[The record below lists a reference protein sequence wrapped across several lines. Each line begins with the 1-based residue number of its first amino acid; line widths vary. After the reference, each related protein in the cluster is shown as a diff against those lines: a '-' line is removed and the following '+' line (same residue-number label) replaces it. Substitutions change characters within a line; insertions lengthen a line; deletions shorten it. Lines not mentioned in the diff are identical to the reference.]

1 MKAFIAVLF
10 FSTLTV
16 FSLNSSAEDN
26 SLIGTWYLAEKNSPK
41 GPQVPEALIIITD
54 AKAMTGQYLFLG
66 SKQKYVRT
74 VELKALGNNQFVPTK
89 VIHETKC
96 NGTSMTGDDRPA
108 SFVAKDNQLIIQ
120 GVLTLTKATPE
131 QIKKFEDLQEGCE

>member
-1 MKAFIAVLF
+1 MKAFVAILF

-16 FSLNSSAEDN
+16 FSLKLSAEDN
-26 SLIGTWYLAEKNSPK
+26 SLVGTWYLAEKNSPK

-54 AKAMTGQYLFLG
+54 SKAMTGQYLFLG

-74 VELKALGNNQFVPTK
+74 VELKALGNNQFVPAK